1 MILKGPNFGGPMDQS
16 FVDRCY
22 ILGGA
27 LIVDVLVLGLD
38 SSSMMGW
45 LGVVNRVVS
54 THLFFMGCFRGV
66 GSVFISHFTAVFL
79 EYFSPLRTS

>member
-1 MILKGPNFGGPMDQS
+1 MVLKGLKFGGPMDQS

-22 ILGGA
+22 ILGGVV
-27 LIVDVLVLGLD
+27 IVDVLVLRLD

-54 THLFFMGCFRGV
+54 THLFFMGCFGELV
-66 GSVFISHFTAVFL
+66 QSLSPILQQFSWSIFL
-79 EYFSPLRTS
+79 P